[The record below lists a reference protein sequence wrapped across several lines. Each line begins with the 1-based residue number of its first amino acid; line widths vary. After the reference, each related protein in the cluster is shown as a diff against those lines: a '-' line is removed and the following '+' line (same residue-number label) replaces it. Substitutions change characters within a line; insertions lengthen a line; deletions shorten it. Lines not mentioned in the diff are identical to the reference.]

1 MDMGFIKAEIEIA
14 NSFDMGMA
22 RRGKLKKEEVRM
34 QAVEVLVDT
43 GAYNLSINENLVAQ
57 LGLEIIGHRSFELA
71 DGEIKQFGVAEPV
84 EIRFKN
90 RTTSCNPIV
99 LPGKTQVILGCI
111 PLEDMD
117 VVLDPRRE
125 VMELP
130 PDRPY
135 MARMVLK

>member
-1 MDMGFIKAEIEIA
+1 MGFVKAHIEIA

-22 RRGKLKKEEVRM
+22 RRSRIRKEEIRK
-34 QAVEVLVDT
+34 QDVEILIDT

-57 LGLEIIGHRSFELA
+57 LGLEVIGSQSFELA
-71 DGEIKQFGVAEPV
+71 DGEIKQFPVAEPV

-99 LPGKTQVILGCI
+99 LPGNTEMILGCI

-117 VVLDPRRE
+117 VIIDPRKE
-125 VMELP
+125 TLELP

-135 MARMVLK
+135 VAKKKLK

>member
-1 MDMGFIKAEIEIA
+1 MGFIKAKIEIA
-14 NSFDMGMA
+14 NSFDMGTA
-22 RRGKLKKEEVRM
+22 RRGKMKKEDIRM
-34 QAVEVLVDT
+34 QEIDVSVDT

-57 LGLEIIGHRSFELA
+57 LGLEIIGSQSFELA
-71 DGEIKQFGVAEPV
+71 DGEIKKFDVAEPV

-99 LPGKTQVILGCI
+99 LPGNTEMILGCI

-117 VVLDPRRE
+117 VLIDPRRE

-135 MARMVLK
+135 MAKKKLK

>member
-1 MDMGFIKAEIEIA
+1 MGFIKAKIEIA
-14 NSFDMGMA
+14 NSFDMGTA
-22 RRGKLKKEEVRM
+22 RRGKMKKEDIRM
-34 QAVEVLVDT
+34 QEIDVLVDT

-57 LGLEIIGHRSFELA
+57 LWLEIIGSQSFELA
-71 DGEIKQFGVAEPV
+71 DGEIKKFDVAEPV

-99 LPGKTQVILGCI
+99 LPGNTEMILGCI

-117 VVLDPRRE
+117 VLIDPRRE

-135 MARMVLK
+135 MAKKKLK

>member
-1 MDMGFIKAEIEIA
+1 MGFIKTRIEIA
-14 NSFDMGMA
+14 NSFDMGAA
-22 RRGKLKKEEVRM
+22 RRGKMKKEDIRKQEVDI
-34 QAVEVLVDT
+34 LVDT
-43 GAYNLSINENLVAQ
+43 GAYNLSINENLLAQ
-57 LGLEIIGHRSFELA
+57 LGLEIIGSQSFELA
-71 DGEIKQFGVAEPV
+71 DGEIKKFDVAEPV

-99 LPGKTQVILGCI
+99 LPGNTEMTLGCI

-117 VVLDPRRE
+117 VLIDPRRE

-135 MARMVLK
+135 MAKKKLK

>member
-1 MDMGFIKAEIEIA
+1 MGT
-14 NSFDMGMA
+14 A
-22 RRGKLKKEEVRM
+22 RRGKMNKEDIRKQEIDI
-34 QAVEVLVDT
+34 LVDT

-57 LGLEIIGHRSFELA
+57 LGLEIIGSQSFELA
-71 DGEIKQFGVAEPV
+71 DGEIKRFDVAEPV

-99 LPGKTQVILGCI
+99 LPGNTEMILGCI

-117 VVLDPRRE
+117 VLIDPRRE

-135 MARMVLK
+135 LAKKKLK

>member
-1 MDMGFIKAEIEIA
+1 MGFIKAKIEIA
-14 NSFDMGMA
+14 NSYDMGTA
-22 RRGKLKKEEVRM
+22 RRGKMKKEDIRKQEI
-34 QAVEVLVDT
+34 EILVDT

-57 LGLEIIGHRSFELA
+57 LGLEIIGSQSFELA
-71 DGEIKQFGVAEPV
+71 DGEIKKFDVAEPV

-99 LPGKTQVILGCI
+99 LPGNTEMILGCI

-117 VVLDPRRE
+117 VLIDPRRE

-135 MARMVLK
+135 MAKKKLK

>member
-1 MDMGFIKAEIEIA
+1 MGFIKATIEIA
-14 NSFDMGMA
+14 NSFDMGTA
-22 RRGKLKKEEVRM
+22 RRGKMKKEDVRR
-34 QAVEVLVDT
+34 QEVEVLVDT
-43 GAYNLSINENLVAQ
+43 GAYNLAINENLAAQ
-57 LGLEIIGHRSFELA
+57 LGLEIISSRSFELA
-71 DGEIKQFGVAEPV
+71 DGEIRQFGVAEPV

-99 LPGKTQVILGCI
+99 LPGKTEMILGCI

-117 VVLDPRRE
+117 IILDPRRE

-135 MARMVLK
+135 MARMILK

>member
-1 MDMGFIKAEIEIA
+1 MGFIKANIEIA

-22 RRGKLKKEEVRM
+22 RRGRIEKSQIRKHEVDI
-34 QAVEVLVDT
+34 LVDT
-43 GAYNLSINENLVAQ
+43 GAYNLSINENLAAQ
-57 LGLEIIGHRSFELA
+57 LGLEVIGAQSFELA
-71 DGEIKQFGVAEPV
+71 DGEIKKFPVAEPV

-90 RTTSCNPIV
+90 RTTSCNPII
-99 LPGKTQVILGCI
+99 LPGDTEMILGCI

-135 MARMVLK
+135 IAKKKLK

>member
-1 MDMGFIKAEIEIA
+1 MGFIKATIEIA
-14 NSFDMGMA
+14 NSFDMGTA
-22 RRGKLKKEEVRM
+22 RRGKIKKEDIRKQEI
-34 QAVEVLVDT
+34 EILVDT

-57 LGLEIIGHRSFELA
+57 LGLEIIGSQSFELA
-71 DGEIKQFGVAEPV
+71 DGEIKKFDVAEPV

-99 LPGKTQVILGCI
+99 LPGNTEMILGCI

-117 VVLDPRRE
+117 VLIDPRRE

-135 MARMVLK
+135 MAKKKLK

>member
-1 MDMGFIKAEIEIA
+1 MRFIKVQIEVA
-14 NSFDMGMA
+14 NSYDMGMA

-34 QAVEVLVDT
+34 QEIEVLVDT
-43 GAYNLSINENLVAQ
+43 GAYNLAINENLATQ
-57 LGLEIIGHRSFELA
+57 LGLEIISSRTFELA
-71 DGEIKQFGVAEPV
+71 DGEIKKFNVTEPV

-99 LPGKTQVILGCI
+99 LPGNTAMILGCI

-117 VVLDPRRE
+117 VIIDPKRE

-135 MARMVLK
+135 MARMILK